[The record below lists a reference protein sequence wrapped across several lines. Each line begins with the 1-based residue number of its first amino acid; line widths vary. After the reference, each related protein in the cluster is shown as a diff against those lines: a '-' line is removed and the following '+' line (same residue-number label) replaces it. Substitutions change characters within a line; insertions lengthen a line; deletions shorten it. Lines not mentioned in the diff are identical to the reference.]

1 MTRRTH
7 LLGTPLLALAVTLSG
22 CNQDEVETPVPVP
35 TTDIGAQTYRATG
48 VVREIIP
55 AHNQIA
61 LAVEPVPSLQ
71 WSSMVK
77 SFLVADKALLE
88 GIAPNQTV
96 QFEFAQ
102 DAENQ
107 FVIIAIKPE

>member
-1 MTRRTH
+1 MTRLT
-7 LLGTPLLALAVTLSG
+7 LLFGTPLLALAVTLSG

-35 TTDIGAQTYRATG
+35 STDIGAQTYQATG

-55 AHNQIA
+55 AHNHVA
-61 LAVEPVPSLQ
+61 LAVDPVPSLQ

-77 SFLVADKALLE
+77 SFLVADTALLE
-88 GIAPNQTV
+88 GLAPDQKV
-96 QFEFAQ
+96 RFEFAQ

-107 FVIIAIKPE
+107 FVITAIKPE

>member
-1 MTRRTH
+1 MTRLTQW
-7 LLGTPLLALAVTLSG
+7 LAVPALALAFLLTG
-22 CNQDEVETPVPVP
+22 CNQDEVEQPTPLPA
-35 TTDIGAQTYRATG
+35 TELGAQSYQATG

-61 LAVEPVPSLQ
+61 LAVDPVPSLQ

-88 GIAPNQTV
+88 GLAPDQKV

-107 FVIIAIKPE
+107 FVITAIKPE